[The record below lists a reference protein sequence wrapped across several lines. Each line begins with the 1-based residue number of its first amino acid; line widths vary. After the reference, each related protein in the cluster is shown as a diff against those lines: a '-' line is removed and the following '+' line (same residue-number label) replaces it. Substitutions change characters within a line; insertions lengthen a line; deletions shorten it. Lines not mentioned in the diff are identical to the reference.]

1 MLTVHRRVKSGGTH
15 IALSAASRN
24 SVDACFF
31 AALKAGGRDNG
42 EPVVRNPQTG
52 YYSAAILDLDNNSI
66 EIVHRD
72 PTSNQDSN
80 RLLTM
85 PDHHEGSRVLT
96 WQKDVARSTSDNR
109 STVSRAP
116 LQPVDNNVN
125 SPAVIVSHE
134 SHTTKQN
141 GDPNSKAV
149 VGTLLGAAAGAAI
162 AYIMTKG
169 EAESSSPI
177 LERTTTIYRSIGAPL
192 PSSKAPSAYY
202 DHPPSRYQTIA
213 SSRLTRSYPLAIE
226 APKAPNS
233 RSTLIDTFVSPT
245 EIPRNF
251 LPKALSITKTLIR
264 SYTDPPAQ
272 ARSSVSHHE
281 GSKAP
286 THVSSAARTV
296 TQEDYPP
303 AAVARSS
310 AGTSASKRNDRG
322 VVPSAAPS
330 RHSTARS
337 SHSRALPAESVKSAH
352 LVPLPPSTVA
362 KSSRSH
368 SHHGSHASS
377 RRHSS
382 SHHTK
387 SAQSHHGS
395 HQSKFDEE
403 VTPDDSISRV
413 DEREDESDDDRAKRS
428 TRGGR
433 RRVHRSIVTMPVG
446 SGRRGDGGLRSV
458 ATQVLGAR

>member
-1 MLTVHRRVKSGGTH
+1 
-15 IALSAASRN
+15 
-24 SVDACFF
+24 
-31 AALKAGGRDNG
+31 
-42 EPVVRNPQTG
+42 
-52 YYSAAILDLDNNSI
+52 
-66 EIVHRD
+66 
-72 PTSNQDSN
+72 
-80 RLLTM
+80 M

-125 SPAVIVSHE
+125 SPEVIVSHE

-149 VGTLLGAAAGAAI
+149 FGTLLGAAAGAAI

-169 EAESSSPI
+169 EAEGSSPI
-177 LERTTTIYRSIGAPL
+177 IERRTTIYRSIGAPL

-202 DHPPSRYQTIA
+202 YPPSRYQTIA
-213 SSRLTRSYPLAIE
+213 SSRPSRSYPLAIE
-226 APKAPNS
+226 APKAPTS

-251 LPKALSITKTLIR
+251 LPEALSITKTLIR
-264 SYTDPPAQ
+264 SYTDPLPQ
-272 ARSSVSHHE
+272 AGSSASRHE

-286 THVSSAARTV
+286 THVSSAAKTV

-310 AGTSASKRNDRG
+310 AGTSASKRNDG
-322 VVPSAAPS
+322 DAASSATPSK
-330 RHSTARS
+330 HSTARS
-337 SHSRALPAESVKSAH
+337 SHSRAAPAESVKSAH

-368 SHHGSHASS
+368 SHHGSHTSS
-377 RRHSS
+377 RRRSSS

-387 SAQSHHGS
+387 SAQSHHSS
-395 HQSKFDEE
+395 HQSKFDE
-403 VTPDDSISRV
+403 
-413 DEREDESDDDRAKRS
+413 
-428 TRGGR
+428 
-433 RRVHRSIVTMPVG
+433 
-446 SGRRGDGGLRSV
+446 
-458 ATQVLGAR
+458 